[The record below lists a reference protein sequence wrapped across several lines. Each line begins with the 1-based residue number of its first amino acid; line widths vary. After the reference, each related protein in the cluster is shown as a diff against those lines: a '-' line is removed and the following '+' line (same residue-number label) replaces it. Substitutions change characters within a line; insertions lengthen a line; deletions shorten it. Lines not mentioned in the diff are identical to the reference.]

1 MKNRL
6 RILCLVAISAATLS
20 GCVTPGGQQQQ
31 AKRPNASDDP
41 SQSCHLNLT
50 MDKRFELI
58 QPKIAIRE
66 RPENAS
72 LDMLS
77 DKSYPTAE
85 ERQVLSAWKSARDAC
100 TALGASFRAQYA
112 PLDFQATL
120 NANLTRLNELI
131 ARLYGGD
138 ITYGEF
144 NRTRAENAARNA
156 QAMAGVAQRER
167 DANAAA
173 AAQEEQNRRAAVG
186 MALQNMQAQQAIQ
199 QQTQIQQ
206 QQMLQMNRPRTT
218 NCQRIG
224 TQMNC
229 TTY

>member
-1 MKNRL
+1 MKKSIQGL
-6 RILCLVAISAATLS
+6 FLLAATAVTLA
-20 GCVTPGGQQQQ
+20 GCVTPGGQQQ
-31 AKRPNASDDP
+31 ARRPTANDDP
-41 SQSCHLNLT
+41 SQSCFLNLT

-58 QPKIAIRE
+58 QSKIAIRE

-72 LDMLS
+72 LEMLS
-77 DKSYPTAE
+77 NKAYPTPE
-85 ERQVLSAWKSARDAC
+85 ERQVLSDWKEARDAC
-100 TALGASFRAQYA
+100 SALGASFRAQYA
-112 PLDFQATL
+112 PLDFQANL
-120 NANLTRLNELI
+120 NTNLIRVNALI
-131 ARLYGGD
+131 AQLYGGEM
-138 ITYGEF
+138 TYGEF
-144 NRTRAENAARNA
+144 NRARAENAGRSA
-156 QAMAGVAQRER
+156 QAIAAVAQRER

-186 MALQNMQAQQAIQ
+186 MALQNMQTQQAIQ
-199 QQTQIQQ
+199 QQNQIQQ